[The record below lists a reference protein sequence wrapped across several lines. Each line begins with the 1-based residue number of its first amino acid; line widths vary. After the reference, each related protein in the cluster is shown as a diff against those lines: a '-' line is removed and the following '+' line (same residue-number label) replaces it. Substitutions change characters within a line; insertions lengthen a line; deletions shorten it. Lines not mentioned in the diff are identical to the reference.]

1 MAVVSINI
9 PDAELPRV
17 VDAFARAYGW
27 RSVAEHG
34 SKAAFAK
41 QALIGHIRSTV
52 RGVERA
58 DAEAAAL
65 AAVVVTEVSP
75 S

>member
-1 MAVVSINI
+1 MAVISINI
-9 PDAELPRV
+9 PDAQLPRV

-27 RSVAEHG
+27 RSVAEDG
-34 SKAAFAK
+34 TKAAFARK
-41 QALIGHIRSTV
+41 SLIGHVVATV

-58 DAEAAAL
+58 DAEAAAV
-65 AAVVVTEVSP
+65 AAVSVSEVTP